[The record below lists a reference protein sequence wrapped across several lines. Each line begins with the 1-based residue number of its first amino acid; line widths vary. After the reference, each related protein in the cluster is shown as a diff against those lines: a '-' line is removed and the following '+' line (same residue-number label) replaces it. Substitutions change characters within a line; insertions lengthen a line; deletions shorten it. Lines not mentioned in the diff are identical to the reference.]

1 MSRPLK
7 ILQVCAIDST
17 AWILLRNQ
25 MAAMRDRG
33 WEVHVACADGAN
45 LPRLREDGFVTHPIP
60 IARSTNALSHARATL
75 QLAKLIRAER
85 FDVVHVHTPVASLIG
100 RMAAK
105 LAGVPLTV
113 YTAHGF
119 YFHEHMTPAQRGRHV
134 WLERTFG
141 RMTDHLFTQS
151 AEDARTAVE
160 MGIMREGDVTV
171 ISNGVL
177 LERFQQVS
185 PAEVAAWRQKLSI
198 PDGLTLVGTVGR
210 VVEEKGYREF
220 FEAAA
225 TLVRARDDVGFL
237 VVGSAIQGDRDD
249 FQSEIAGML
258 GDSRLASRVFFSGF
272 SEDIPALMNLMDV
285 FVLPSYREGMPRSI
299 IEAMAAGRP
308 VVATDIRGCREEVV
322 EGETGYLIPVRDAA
336 ALAERIDRLLDDPAL
351 RARLGEAG
359 RARAE
364 ALFHE
369 NMVIERLLGRLE
381 ALAQSRGLLDAPVVA
396 G

>member
-33 WEVHVACADGAN
+33 WEVHVACSDGAN
-45 LPRLREDGFVTHPIP
+45 LPRLREEGFITHPVP
-60 IARSTNALSHARATL
+60 IARSTNALSHARATW
-75 QLAKLIRAER
+75 QLAQLIRRER

-100 RMAAK
+100 RLAAK

-141 RMTDHLFTQS
+141 RLTDHLFTQS
-151 AEDARTAVE
+151 AEDAHTAVE
-160 MGIMREGDVTV
+160 LGIMRADDVTV

-177 LERFQQVS
+177 VERFGQVP
-185 PAEVAAWRQKLSI
+185 PAAIEAWRQKLAI
-198 PDGLTLVGTVGR
+198 PAGLAIIGTVGR
-210 VVEEKGYREF
+210 VVEEKGFREF

-225 TLVRARDDVGFL
+225 TLLRERQDVGFL
-237 VVGSAIQGDRDD
+237 VVGSAIQGDRDA
-249 FQSEIAGML
+249 FQSEV
-258 GDSRLASRVFFSGF
+258 SRLLEDPAIAARVFFSGF

-299 IEAMAAGRP
+299 IEAMAASRP
-308 VVATDIRGCREEVV
+308 VVATDIRGCREEVL

-336 ALAERIDRLLDDPAL
+336 ALAERIRRLLDDPGL
-351 RARLGEAG
+351 RARMGEAG

-364 ALFHE
+364 ACFHE
-369 NMVIERLLGRLE
+369 RMVIDRLLGKLE
-381 ALAQSRGLLDAPVVA
+381 ALAAARGLLDTPIAV